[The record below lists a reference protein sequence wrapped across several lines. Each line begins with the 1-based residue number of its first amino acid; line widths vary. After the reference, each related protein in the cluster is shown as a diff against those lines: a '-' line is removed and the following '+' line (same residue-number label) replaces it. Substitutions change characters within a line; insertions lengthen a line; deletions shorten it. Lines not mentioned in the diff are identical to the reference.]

1 MHFGQR
7 TFCGLYQADAVLA
20 VGRCSLQTLDL
31 CLHLLTDCQ
40 TGCVITCT
48 VDLVTRGQLLQALG
62 NLGVVHA
69 QLTVGVQRHNV
80 ASYYHSHGMYLLVL
94 SAQPSLAAFLFS
106 RPFLS
111 RSLSIF
117 GVFFQN

>member
-1 MHFGQR
+1 MYFGQR
-7 TFCGLYQADAVLA
+7 AFCSLYQADAILA
-20 VGRCSLQTLDL
+20 VCGSGLQTLDL